1 MNEIFCL
8 ELRIKTEIDHI
19 NIICMINVYDEK
31 RQLII
36 SIQKQNTIQTETET
50 QKINTLPQHKSRNVL
65 QQSIRIA

>member
-1 MNEIFCL
+1 MNEFLCL